1 MLRMQV
7 ECCTTD
13 SIFSQDSKDPGI
25 IRTGMIMKDR
35 DWRGQDIKLP
45 SENDRNLLFMSIME
59 LRLSKQNQYKINP
72 VHTLE

>member
-1 MLRMQV
+1 MQV

-13 SIFSQDSKDPGI
+13 GIFSQDSKDPAI

-35 DWRGQDIKLP
+35 DWRGQDIKLS
-45 SENDRNLLFMSIME
+45 SENDRNLLFRIIQE
-59 LRLSKQNQYKINP
+59 LRLPKQDQYKINP